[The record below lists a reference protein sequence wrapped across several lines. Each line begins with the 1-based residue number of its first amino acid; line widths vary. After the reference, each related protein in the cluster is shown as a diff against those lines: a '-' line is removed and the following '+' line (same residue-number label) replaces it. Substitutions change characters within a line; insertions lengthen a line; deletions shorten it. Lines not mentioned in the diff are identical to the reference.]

1 MTHPTVQDPLTGQRR
16 SKTIGRRLHARTGI
30 RVAVAVFTAA
40 LIALAVPSVAPAQ
53 QFPGIFQVD
62 TRADGNDGECTRDC
76 TLREA
81 VNLSQPGQTSSISLR
96 PGVYRLSQGP
106 LVLRDVL
113 IIGAGLSGGQGAGAR
128 TTIIDGRGSRVF
140 EVPAGA
146 SSIVAGVTITGGSA
160 TTGGGAFVAAQGIL
174 NLFNTIVEGNTA
186 GARGGGIHNQG
197 TLAVQN
203 STVVGNRVNDGVGG
217 GIASDLDSSLQVLSS
232 TISGNSA
239 TAAGGGLYS
248 SGSSIIAGSTI
259 AGNNAS
265 SGGAIFHEPTAPA
278 DVALWNTIVARGA
291 SGDACGGAVVE
302 PGSTNVVSN
311 LSDDASCAF
320 GAGQGVMSVD
330 PLLGPV
336 ANNGGPTDTRAL
348 RQGSPA
354 IDGGNAQFCGV
365 TGTDQRRAPFVGNC
379 DIGAFEFNGV
389 PPITEL
395 PPPEAGETVNVSE
408 SRGIVKI
415 KLPGS
420 DEFFDLEDA
429 QQVPVGSTFDTSK
442 GRVNLIAAGQQRSWF
457 YQGVFKLGQGKGARP
472 LSTLTLTG
480 RLACGNSANA
490 AAKKKRRLWGDGKGK
505 FRTKGKHSAATVV
518 GTRWLVEDRCNGTLT
533 RVKKGKVRVRD
544 FRARRS
550 VVVRAGRQYF
560 ARAR

>member
-1 MTHPTVQDPLTGQRR
+1 
-16 SKTIGRRLHARTGI
+16 
-30 RVAVAVFTAA
+30 
-40 LIALAVPSVAPAQ
+40 
-53 QFPGIFQVD
+53 
-62 TRADGNDGECTRDC
+62 
-76 TLREA
+76 
-81 VNLSQPGQTSSISLR
+81 
-96 PGVYRLSQGP
+96 
-106 LVLRDVL
+106 
-113 IIGAGLSGGQGAGAR
+113 
-128 TTIIDGRGSRVF
+128 
-140 EVPAGA
+140 
-146 SSIVAGVTITGGSA
+146 
-160 TTGGGAFVAAQGIL
+160 
-174 NLFNTIVEGNTA
+174 
-186 GARGGGIHNQG
+186 
-197 TLAVQN
+197 
-203 STVVGNRVNDGVGG
+203 
-217 GIASDLDSSLQVLSS
+217 
-232 TISGNSA
+232 
-239 TAAGGGLYS
+239 
-248 SGSSIIAGSTI
+248 
-259 AGNNAS
+259 
-265 SGGAIFHEPTAPA
+265 
-278 DVALWNTIVARGA
+278 
-291 SGDACGGAVVE
+291 
-302 PGSTNVVSN
+302 
-311 LSDDASCAF
+311 
-320 GAGQGVMSVD
+320 MSVD

-480 RLACGNSANA
+480 RLACGNSANV

-544 FRARRS
+544 FRARRT
-550 VVVRAGRQYF
+550 VVVRAGKQYF